1 MNINRILIKST
12 VVGCVF
18 AACFSATALAA
29 THGTL
34 NDSGVNVR
42 AESNTSSVIVDKL
55 NKGDMV
61 EIAY

>member
-1 MNINRILIKST
+1 MNINRILVKST

-42 AESNTSSVIVDKL
+42 AESNTSSTIA
-55 NKGDMV
+55 
-61 EIAY
+61 EILAV